1 MHKPWIRDLPR
12 YVPGVAPKVGEEG
25 KLSSNESV
33 LAPPDRV
40 LRAVLDAAR
49 RLNRYPDPLASG
61 LREVLARKMGLSED
75 AILVGN
81 GSDELIYLL
90 AMAYLGPGSKV
101 VVADPPYLMDE
112 IASRAL
118 GPEVVRVPL
127 DGYRHDL
134 NAMAEVE
141 ADVAFIPNP
150 HNPTGTAVPLAEFER
165 FLDTSGAEL
174 VIVDEAY
181 VDFADDPRGMSSLRL
196 IKATGRVVVLRTLSK
211 LYGLAGARVGYMMA
225 PPEIVE
231 TLRKIR
237 APFSVN
243 ALAQAAAEAVLSDEG
258 YAEKTRLLVRESRD
272 RSCLRAGRVPRGP
285 FAVQLR
291 ARKGIGREGTPPKAG
306 ERRHRGKARLRAK
319 YCRARTG
326 LGCPPQGNRAF
337 GRCTLGMKTRETS
350 PRASLLGKGRRSGV
364 SGQTAAFAS
373 SRCISSFIS
382 LTQIFSSSYSVI
394 QNCGKGR
401 GVVAKTSLPE
411 GRCG

>member
-25 KLSSNESV
+25 KLSSNESFP
-33 LAPPDRV
+33 APPDRV

-61 LREVLARKMGLSED
+61 LREVLAGKMGVSED

-101 VVADPPYLMDE
+101 VVADPPYLMHE

-118 GPEVVRVPL
+118 GAEVVRVPL
-127 DGYRHDL
+127 DDYRHDL
-134 NAMAEVE
+134 DAMAEVE

-150 HNPTGTAVPLAEFER
+150 HNPTGTAVPLAEIEH

-181 VDFADDPRGMSSLRL
+181 VDFADDPQGMSSLRL

-258 YAEKTRLLVRESRD
+258 YAEKTRLLVRENRD
-272 RSCLRAGRVPRGP
+272 RIGAAFEQAGYRVVPSQSN
-285 FAVQLR
+285 FVLV
-291 ARKGIGREGTPPKAG
+291 
-306 ERRHRGKARLRAK
+306 
-319 YCRARTG
+319 
-326 LGCPPQGNRAF
+326 
-337 GRCTLGMKTRETS
+337 
-350 PRASLLGKGRRSGV
+350 RASDERALLQKLESVGIVARPGSVLSIAGHVRV
-364 SGQTAAFAS
+364 SAAPLKVIERLEEA
-373 SRCISSFIS
+373 
-382 LTQIFSSSYSVI
+382 LSV
-394 QNCGKGR
+394 
-401 GVVAKTSLPE
+401 
-411 GRCG
+411 